1 MQNTDNILE
10 DYFLELVIN
19 KHAIDREIR
28 ETLDIIDASNLHED
42 YRILVKKVLF
52 WEKNLFLENW
62 GTLGASLMDMIH
74 SEDIR
79 GHEIEIYGVVLGVM
93 FRVIEEVFNVD
104 NEHFHDFLLSESRE
118 DIEHRLIIL
127 IKRVLDF
134 IERGLGEM
142 FQNMENLDEPI
153 VNGHIRKE
161 FAVIESSLLQYS
173 GLILESE
180 GSHIHELKIQ
190 VDALVAQI
198 EEKKKRMR
206 KK

>member
-1 MQNTDNILE
+1 MQMTDNILE

-42 YRILVKKVLF
+42 YKILVKKTLF

-62 GTLGASLMDMIH
+62 GTLGTSLMDMIH
-74 SEDIR
+74 TEDIR
-79 GHEIEIYGVVLGVM
+79 GHEVDIYGIVLGVM
-93 FRVIEEVFNVD
+93 LRVIEEVFNVD

-142 FQNMENLDEPI
+142 FENIENLDGPI
-153 VNGHIRKE
+153 VNGHVRKE
-161 FAVIESSLLQYS
+161 FDIIKSSLLQYS

-180 GSHIHELKIQ
+180 GSHIRELKIQ
-190 VDALVAQI
+190 VDALVIKI
-198 EEKKKRMR
+198 EEKKKHLKR
-206 KK
+206 K

>member
-1 MQNTDNILE
+1 
-10 DYFLELVIN
+10 
-19 KHAIDREIR
+19 
-28 ETLDIIDASNLHED
+28 
-42 YRILVKKVLF
+42 
-52 WEKNLFLENW
+52 
-62 GTLGASLMDMIH
+62 MDMIH

-153 VNGHIRKE
+153 ENGHIRKE
-161 FAVIESSLLQYS
+161 FTVIESSLLQYS

-206 KK
+206 RK